1 MIKFFLENDVKLV
14 RGDWTKKDEKILNF
28 LKKYERFGVPVN
40 IIYSKNMKDGL
51 VLPEILTKNNII
63 ENFERIKEKMKLKKG
78 DCFPNVKLFRLN
90 DGSPEK
96 ISSADLFNK
105 K

>member
-63 ENFERIKEKMKLKKG
+63 ENFERIKEK
-78 DCFPNVKLFRLN
+78 
-90 DGSPEK
+90 
-96 ISSADLFNK
+96 
-105 K
+105 